1 MSYVLALDQGT
12 TSTRAIIFDKS
23 GVAVACAQQ
32 EFKQLYPR
40 PAWVEHAPNDIMG
53 SVVGVISE
61 ALVRAGL
68 TAAEISAMG
77 ITNQRETTF
86 VWDKK
91 TGKPVCNAIVWQC
104 RRTADYCEKLKAD
117 GFAEKIYN
125 KTGLVPDAYFSATK
139 IKWIL
144 DNIEGARA
152 RAERGELLFGTVDTF
167 ILWQLSKGRIF
178 ATDYTNASRTMLF
191 NIHSLEWDV
200 ELLRLFDIPRCM
212 LPEVKPSGYRYG
224 ETDRSF
230 FGSPI
235 PVCGVAGDQQA
246 ALFGQACFKAGDVKN
261 TYGTG
266 CFLLM
271 NTGRRAVK
279 SRNGLVTTLA
289 AGLTDKPDYVLEGSV
304 FVGGAVVQWL
314 RDEMKAIATAEDS
327 ERLARSVEDSGGVYV
342 VPAFTGLGAPY
353 WDAEARGT
361 ITGIT
366 RGTTTAHIVR
376 AALEAIAYEVCDLV
390 TAMEKDSGMKL
401 TRLAVD
407 GGACAN
413 DFLMQFQ
420 SDILSCEAV
429 RPRVAETTALGAAY
443 LAGLCTGVWNGTEE
457 IQQNAA
463 VDKIFTPNMPELT
476 RFKLLEGWKN
486 AVLKTR
492 AK

>member
-23 GVAVACAQQ
+23 GAAVACAQQ

-191 NIHSLEWDV
+191 SIHSLEWDA

-327 ERLARSVEDSGGVYV
+327 ERLARSIEDSGGVYV

-457 IQQNAA
+457 IQQNSA

>member
-23 GVAVACAQQ
+23 GAAVACAQQ

-191 NIHSLEWDV
+191 NIHSLEWDG

-224 ETDRSF
+224 ETDKSF

-246 ALFGQACFKAGDVKN
+246 ALFGQACFGAGEVKN

-413 DFLMQFQ
+413 DFLMQ
-420 SDILSCEAV
+420 SDILSCVAV
-429 RPRVAETTALGAAY
+429 RPKVAETTALGAAY
-443 LAGLCTGVWNGTEE
+443 LAGLCKGVWNGTEE
-457 IQQNAA
+457 IKQNAA
-463 VDKIFTPNMPELT
+463 ADKIFTPNMPELT